1 MTLAAADDLITYLAD
16 LVERLDSFA
25 VTLLPPN
32 AGEEVGLG
40 QEDDGSL
47 VIDLETRLPVA
58 RRSPDVE
65 LDLFERWA
73 PAGRDTFERTAYRF
87 ELRNRNLGYRR
98 AYHRHDLDH
107 FVRSFDVATH
117 EHCEASIGVS
127 TCSHYH
133 GPPVVDALDAFNRL
147 YDLWLTDAAPDCTA
161 LRCLA

>member
-1 MTLAAADDLITYLAD
+1 VTPATADDLITYLAG

-40 QEDDGSL
+40 READKSL

-58 RRSPDVE
+58 RRAPDVE
-65 LDLFERWA
+65 LDLFERWT
-73 PAGRDTFERTAYRF
+73 PARGDTFERTAYRY
-87 ELRNRNLGYRR
+87 ELRHRELGYRR
-98 AYHRHDLDH
+98 SYHRHDVDH

-127 TCSHYH
+127 ICSHYH
-133 GPPVVDALDAFNRL
+133 GPPVVDAFDAFNRL
-147 YDLWLTDAAPDCTA
+147 YDLWLTGTAPDCTA
-161 LRCLA
+161 LRCLG